1 MPELQLDSIDWNI
14 LGLLQADARIS
25 NVELAKA
32 VGLSPS
38 PCLNRVRA
46 LEEAG
51 YISRYVT
58 LLDALR
64 VGLKVSVFIQV
75 TLERQIESALERFEN
90 AIRSRPEVME
100 CYLMTGDA
108 DYLIRV
114 VVADIQLLE
123 EFILKF
129 LTKLPGVGNI
139 KSSFA
144 LKQVK
149 YQTALPLPLTA
160 GKRDEGRVWSPKAVP
175 PNIPPGNECY
185 VPAALTGSRGPRLPC
200 CTTEKKRVTDD
211 SHGGYGPPAS
221 GRASARERRR
231 R

>member
-1 MPELQLDSIDWNI
+1 MPELQLDSIDWKI
-14 LGLLQADARIS
+14 LGLLQADARSS

-114 VVADIQLLE
+114 VVADIQVLE

-149 YQTALPLPLTA
+149 YKTALPINDLIQPTLDA
-160 GKRDEGRVWSPKAVP
+160 GASAKGK
-175 PNIPPGNECY
+175 
-185 VPAALTGSRGPRLPC
+185 
-200 CTTEKKRVTDD
+200 
-211 SHGGYGPPAS
+211 S
-221 GRASARERRR
+221 GRTR
-231 R
+231 

>member
-14 LGLLQADARIS
+14 LGLLQADARMS

-46 LEEAG
+46 LEDAG

-90 AIRSRPEVME
+90 AIRGRPEVME

-114 VVADIQLLE
+114 VVADIQVLE

-149 YQTALPLPLTA
+149 YQTALPLPSAAKGT
-160 GKRDEGRVWSPKAVP
+160 KDEGRGA
-175 PNIPPGNECY
+175 
-185 VPAALTGSRGPRLPC
+185 R
-200 CTTEKKRVTDD
+200 KKRKV
-211 SHGGYGPPAS
+211 
-221 GRASARERRR
+221 
-231 R
+231 